1 MRKAQIAIGIV
12 VALAAFAAADFY
24 LNNLGRNLNF
34 DSQGLEPVS
43 TVQPST
49 PEVIPSA
56 FKIGDAVQGFKVMS
70 QVMTSQ
76 VFDKVDLGSVKNIR
90 VVKTQ
95 MEKVSAPVPV
105 ATEASPVEVEEK
117 PAETPVAEVSRPEPL
132 TLYEIVG
139 PKGQGAL
146 TYLAIK
152 LQFVAQ
158 INATT
163 ETINED
169 GKYGDNSF
177 FYNDQ
182 NLQSS
187 AFLMTQ
193 IGDSLYGLQYN
204 KKSSET
210 YESVKGMIQQ
220 LTQKP

>member
-1 MRKAQIAIGIV
+1 MNKPQIAIGIV
-12 VALAAFAAADFY
+12 VVLAAFAAADFY

-34 DSQGLEPVS
+34 DSRVEEPVA
-43 TVQPST
+43 TDQAVP
-49 PEVIPSA
+49 PVVIPSV

-70 QVMTSQ
+70 QVLVSQ
-76 VFDKVDLGSVKNIR
+76 VFDKVDLGGVKNIR

-95 MEKVSAPVPV
+95 MEKAFAPVPV
-105 ATEASPVEVEEK
+105 PAEASPVEVGEE
-117 PAETPVAEVSRPEPL
+117 PADAPVAKVSNAEPL

-139 PKGQGAL
+139 PKDQGAL

-169 GKYGDNSF
+169 SKYGDNSF
-177 FYNDQ
+177 FYNDL
-182 NLQSS
+182 NLKSS
-187 AFLMTQ
+187 AFLLTQ
-193 IGDSLYGLQYN
+193 IRDTLYGFQYN
-204 KKSSET
+204 KNNPET
-210 YESVKGMIQQ
+210 YESVKGMIEQ